1 MLHSDAMKWI
11 IKINNKVNLLTK
23 EHNMNAISSVGLK
36 NSLRIFETL
45 MVKNVSR
52 VEIANELDLTKTTVG
67 EITKN
72 FMNLGLIREKE
83 KDHDHSKIGKPQTLL
98 EIVPDAFY
106 VVGIGILRKQV
117 EGCLVDASGKILS
130 RKSQRYTSFDYNSI
144 MNAVFE
150 ITDNLM
156 LKNSNKINAITF
168 GAPGTLDSGNGIILK
183 PAKFLEFEN
192 VPLAKIFSD
201 KYKVNTW
208 IENDADVA
216 AIAEKYYGKGKDL
229 NSFIYIHMEEGIGS
243 GIILNGGIHHGEY
256 GYAGEIGHFLVK
268 DNDKFKYLEDIYGAD
283 AILDRVKAFG
293 ISNFENLKKAEKSRD
308 EKVVKFLE
316 EVGEEIGS
324 VIVSMIH
331 LTGISTIFLGGKAT
345 YLGNTFLNSVKK
357 TIKKYLF
364 YDHEVKVELSTLGDA
379 FVVALG
385 ASAHGRV
392 KYVEHKMI
400 KL

>member
-1 MLHSDAMKWI
+1 M
-11 IKINNKVNLLTK
+11 
-23 EHNMNAISSVGLK
+23 G
-36 NSLRIFETL
+36 F
-45 MVKNVSR
+45 
-52 VEIANELDLTKTTVG
+52 
-67 EITKN
+67 
-72 FMNLGLIREKE
+72 IREKE
-83 KDHDHSKIGKPQTLL
+83 KDHDPSKIGKPQTLL

-130 RKSQRYTSFDYNSI
+130 RKSQRYTSLDYDSI
-144 MNAVFE
+144 MNSVFK
-150 ITDNLM
+150 IADNLI
-156 LKNSNKINAITF
+156 LNNSNKVNAITF
-168 GAPGTLDSGNGIILK
+168 GAPGTLDSKNGIILK

-192 VPLAKIFSD
+192 VPLAKIFSN

-216 AIAEKYYGKGKDL
+216 AIAEKYYGKGKNL

-243 GIILNGGIHHGEY
+243 GIILNGEIHHGEY
-256 GYAGEIGHFLVK
+256 GYAGEMGHFLVK
-268 DNDKFKYLEDIYGAD
+268 DDGKFKYLEDIYGAD

-293 ISNFENLKKAEKSRD
+293 ISNFESLKKAEKD
-308 EKVVKFLE
+308 GDKKVIEFLK
-316 EVGEEIGS
+316 EVGEEVGA
-324 VIVSMIH
+324 VIVSTIH

-345 YLGNTFLNSVKK
+345 YLGNTFLNSVRN

-364 YDHEVKVELSTLGDA
+364 YDHEIKVELSTLGDA

-392 KYVEHKMI
+392 KCVENTII
-400 KL
+400 KN

>member
-1 MLHSDAMKWI
+1 
-11 IKINNKVNLLTK
+11 
-23 EHNMNAISSVGLK
+23 MNAISSVGLK

-45 MVKNVSR
+45 MVKNASR

-72 FMNLGLIREKE
+72 FVELGFIREKE
-83 KDHDHSKIGKPQTLL
+83 KDHDPSKIGKPQTLL

-130 RKSQRYTSFDYNSI
+130 RKSQRYTSLDYDSI
-144 MNAVFE
+144 MNSVFK
-150 ITDNLM
+150 IADNLI
-156 LKNSNKINAITF
+156 LNNSNKVNAITF
-168 GAPGTLDSGNGIILK
+168 GAPGTLDSKNGIILK

-192 VPLAKIFSD
+192 VPLAKIFSN
-201 KYKVNTW
+201 KYKVNAW
-208 IENDADVA
+208 VENDADVA
-216 AIAEKYYGKGKDL
+216 AIAEKYYGKGKNL

-243 GIILNGGIHHGEY
+243 GIILNGEIHHGEY
-256 GYAGEIGHFLVK
+256 GYAGEMGHFLVK
-268 DNDKFKYLEDIYGAD
+268 DDGKFKYLEDIYGAD
-283 AILDRVKAFG
+283 AILDRVKGLG
-293 ISNFENLKKAEKSRD
+293 ISNFESLKKAEKD
-308 EKVVKFLE
+308 GDKKVIEFLE
-316 EVGEEIGS
+316 EIGEEVGS
-324 VIVSMIH
+324 VIVSTIH

-345 YLGNTFLNSVKK
+345 YLGNTFLNSVRN

-364 YDHEVKVELSTLGDA
+364 YDHEIKVELSTLGDA

-392 KYVEHKMI
+392 KCVEKVL
-400 KL
+400 KK

>member
-1 MLHSDAMKWI
+1 
-11 IKINNKVNLLTK
+11 
-23 EHNMNAISSVGLK
+23 MNAISSVGLK

-45 MVKNVSR
+45 MVKNASR

-72 FMNLGLIREKE
+72 FIDLGFVREKE
-83 KDHDHSKIGKPQTLL
+83 KDHDRTKIGKPQTLL

-117 EGCLVDASGKILS
+117 EGCIVDASGKILS
-130 RKSQRYTSFDYNSI
+130 KKSKRYVAFDHDSMMNS
-144 MNAVFE
+144 VFE
-150 ITDNLM
+150 VADKLIADN
-156 LKNSNKINAITF
+156 SYKINAIAF
-168 GAPGTLDSGNGIILK
+168 GAPGTLDSKNGIILK

-192 VPLAKIFSD
+192 VPLAKIFSN
-201 KYKVNTW
+201 KYKVNAW
-208 IENDADVA
+208 VENDADVA

-256 GYAGEIGHFLVK
+256 GYAGEMGHVLVK
-268 DNDKFKYLEDIYGAD
+268 EKGQFEYLEDIYGAD
-283 AILDRVKAFG
+283 AILDRVKGLG
-293 ISNFENLKKAEKSRD
+293 ISSFESLKKAEKD
-308 EKVVKFLE
+308 GDKKVIEFLK
-316 EVGEEIGS
+316 EVGEEVGA

-331 LTGISTIFLGGKAT
+331 LTGVSTIFLGGKAT
-345 YLGNTFLNSVKK
+345 YLGNTFLNSVRN

-364 YDHEVKVELSTLGDA
+364 YDHEVKVELSNLGDA

-385 ASAHGRV
+385 ASAHGRIKYLENRIV
-392 KYVEHKMI
+392 KS
-400 KL
+400 

>member
-1 MLHSDAMKWI
+1 
-11 IKINNKVNLLTK
+11 
-23 EHNMNAISSVGLK
+23 MNAISSVGLR

-45 MVKNVSR
+45 MVKNASR

-72 FMNLGLIREKE
+72 FIDLGFIREKE
-83 KDHDHSKIGKPQTLL
+83 KTHDSRIGKPQTLL
-98 EIVPDAFY
+98 EIVPDAFH
-106 VVGIGILRKQV
+106 VAGIGILRKQV
-117 EGCLVDASGKILS
+117 EGCIVDADGKILR
-130 RKSQRYTSFDYNSI
+130 RKSKYYKSFDYNSI
-144 MNAVFE
+144 INSIFE
-150 ITDNLM
+150 VTDDLIAGNRD
-156 LKNSNKINAITF
+156 KIDAIAF
-168 GAPGTLDSGNGIILK
+168 GAPGTLDSKNGIILK

-201 KYKVNTW
+201 RYKVNAW

-216 AIAEKYYGKGKDL
+216 AIAEKYYGKGKNL
-229 NSFIYIHMEEGIGS
+229 NSFISIHMEEGIGS
-243 GIILNGGIHHGEY
+243 GIILNGEIHHGEY
-256 GYAGEIGHFLVK
+256 GYAGEMGHFLVK
-268 DNDKFKYLEDIYGAD
+268 DNGTFKYLEDLYGAD
-283 AILDRVKAFG
+283 AILERTRMFG
-293 ISNFENLKKAEKSRD
+293 IPDFESLKKAEKNKD
-308 EKVVKFLE
+308 KKVIEFLQEIGE
-316 EVGEEIGS
+316 EVGA

-345 YLGNTFLNSVKK
+345 YLGNTFLNSVRS

-392 KYVEHKMI
+392 KYVEKVL
-400 KL
+400 KK

>member
-1 MLHSDAMKWI
+1 
-11 IKINNKVNLLTK
+11 
-23 EHNMNAISSVGLK
+23 MNAISSVGLK

-45 MVKNVSR
+45 MVKNASR

-72 FMNLGLIREKE
+72 FIDLGFVREKE
-83 KDHDHSKIGKPQTLL
+83 KDHDRTKIGKPQTLL

-106 VVGIGILRKQV
+106 VAGIGILRKQV
-117 EGCLVDASGKILS
+117 EGCIVDASGKILS
-130 RKSQRYTSFDYNSI
+130 KQSKRYVAFDHDSMMNS
-144 MNAVFE
+144 VFE
-150 ITDNLM
+150 VVDKLIAN
-156 LKNSNKINAITF
+156 NSYKINAMAF
-168 GAPGTLDSGNGIILK
+168 GAPGTLDSKNGIILK

-201 KYKVNTW
+201 RYRVNAW
-208 IENDADVA
+208 VENDADVA

-256 GYAGEIGHFLVK
+256 GYAGEMGHFLVK
-268 DNDKFKYLEDIYGAD
+268 EKGQFEYLEDIYGAD
-283 AILDRVKAFG
+283 AILDRVKGLG
-293 ISNFENLKKAEKSRD
+293 ISNFESLKKAEKD
-308 EKVVKFLE
+308 GDKKVIEFLK
-316 EVGEEIGS
+316 EVGEEVGA
-324 VIVSMIH
+324 VIVSTIH

-345 YLGNTFLNSVKK
+345 YLGNTFLNSVRN

-364 YDHEVKVELSTLGDA
+364 YDHEIKVELSNLGDA

-385 ASAHGRV
+385 ASAHGRIKYLENRIV
-392 KYVEHKMI
+392 KS
-400 KL
+400 

>member
-1 MLHSDAMKWI
+1 
-11 IKINNKVNLLTK
+11 
-23 EHNMNAISSVGLK
+23 MNAISSVGLK

-45 MVKNVSR
+45 MVKNASR

-72 FMNLGLIREKE
+72 FMNLGFIREKE

-117 EGCLVDASGKILS
+117 EGCIVDASGKILS

-156 LKNSNKINAITF
+156 LNNSNKINAITF
-168 GAPGTLDSGNGIILK
+168 GAPGTLDSDNGIILK

-243 GIILNGGIHHGEY
+243 GIILNGEIHHGEY

-268 DNDKFKYLEDIYGAD
+268 DNGQFKYLEDLYGAD
-283 AILDRVKAFG
+283 AIFDRVKTFG

-324 VIVSMIH
+324 VIVSTIH
-331 LTGISTIFLGGKAT
+331 LTGISTIFLGGKAN
-345 YLGNTFLNSVKK
+345 YLGNTFLNSVRK

-385 ASAHGRV
+385 ASTHGRV
-392 KYVEHKMI
+392 KYVESTLKR
-400 KL
+400 